1 MLFDY
6 DKNRIG
12 FAEKKVSS
20 DDDNPIDVISYIHVT
35 TYAMVFGKRW
45 FIKAFLWS
53 FYTGL

>member
-45 FIKAFLWS
+45 FIKAFLW
-53 FYTGL
+53 